1 MQKRTSLF
9 KKSIYSLGILT
20 FLLVIFIMTG
30 CCSKTGTEQQQTQQ
44 SQNISSQAEAINK
57 VQNDPLGLG
66 NNIVKNP
73 QEPDSDKSVADNPFR
88 KQYIDEQKAVEQP
101 KEKKKKKTIGF
112 MISPKGLDDKGF
124 NEIAHRGLEEAEKIY
139 DFETTLIEPSTLQDK
154 EATLRFFASQKFD
167 AIIALGDHSAEVKK
181 IAVEHPETEFYVIDS
196 DIVDGNM
203 KGIAFRDGEGA
214 FLCGYLAAKLTKSQ
228 KVGFIGGTPC
238 KVMDR
243 FETGYRNGV
252 KYANSE
258 AEVVVE
264 YIAKTPY
271 DFSGFSNDNDGNK
284 IGDKMY
290 KEGVDV
296 IFPACGSSALGV
308 IDAAETNQKF
318 VFGVDDN
325 QDFLLPKYV
334 VTSMIKR
341 VDKVIIYIAENVCN
355 SNAKNLKTSYG
366 IAEDALG
373 LTAFEYSKGKTVSV
387 ELISEIEG
395 IKEKIKNGKINCMET
410 IK

>member
-1 MQKRTSLF
+1 MQKRPSLF
-9 KKSIYSLGILT
+9 EKSIHCVGILIILFT
-20 FLLVIFIMTG
+20 IFIITG
-30 CCSKTGTEQQQTQQ
+30 CCSKNSDIPNSNSSQSDALKQTQNDSKVLKNEKENLATPTQ
-44 SQNISSQAEAINK
+44 VMAE
-57 VQNDPLGLG
+57 
-66 NNIVKNP
+66 
-73 QEPDSDKSVADNPFR
+73 
-88 KQYIDEQKAVEQP
+88 EQKASKP
-101 KEKKKKKTIGF
+101 KDRKNMKTIGF

-124 NEIAHRGLEEAEKIY
+124 NEIAHRGLQEAEKIY
-139 DFETTLIEPSTLQDK
+139 NFETTLIEPSTLQDK

-167 AIIALGDHSAEVKK
+167 AIIALGDHSAEVKI
-181 IAVEHPETEFYVIDS
+181 IAAEHPETEFYVIDS
-196 DIVDGNM
+196 DIIDGNM
-203 KGIAFRDGEGA
+203 KGIAFRDGEGS
-214 FLCGYLAAKLTKSQ
+214 FLCGYLAAKLTKSN

-252 KYANSE
+252 KYANPE
-258 AEVVVE
+258 AEVIVE

-271 DFSGFSNDNDGNK
+271 DFSGFSNDNEGTK
-284 IGDKMY
+284 IADKMY
-290 KEGVDV
+290 KSGVDV

-334 VTSMIKR
+334 ITSMIKR
-341 VDKVIIYIAENVCN
+341 VDKVIIYIAENVCQG
-355 SNAKNLKTSYG
+355 NAKPLKKSYG

-373 LTAFEYSKGKTVSV
+373 LTAFEYSKGKTVPV
-387 ELISEIEG
+387 ELISEIEE
-395 IKEKIKNGKINCMET
+395 IKEKIKNGKINCMEA